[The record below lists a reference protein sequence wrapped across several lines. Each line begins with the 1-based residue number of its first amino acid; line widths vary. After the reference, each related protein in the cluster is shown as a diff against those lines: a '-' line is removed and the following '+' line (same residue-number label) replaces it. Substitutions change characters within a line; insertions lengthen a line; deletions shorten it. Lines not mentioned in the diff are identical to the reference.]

1 MRLIM
6 NSNLANWVI
15 KGAFIT
21 LFTSF
26 GLMSFLY
33 PPKARII
40 PLIITLSGFIVAL
53 IDCLI
58 PQKEN
63 KETTQ
68 PEEGTEKIEKLKPY
82 QELKAWLWLALF
94 LGLAIFGGLIFGS
107 ALFLFFFLKWFWKE
121 KWSVAIMV
129 PLATGCCIYVLFH
142 IAFRMELYSGIF
154 IQ

>member
-1 MRLIM
+1 M

-15 KGAFIT
+15 KGAFVT

-40 PLIITLSGFIVAL
+40 PLIITLSGFTIAV

-63 KETTQ
+63 KLTTQ
-68 PEEGTEKIEKLKPY
+68 YEKDAEKIEKPRPY

-94 LGLAIFGGLIFGS
+94 FCLVILGGLIFGS
-107 ALFLFFFLKWFWKE
+107 ALFLFFFLKWFWNE

-129 PLATGCCIYVLFH
+129 PLVTGCCIYVLFH

>member
-1 MRLIM
+1 M
-6 NSNLANWVI
+6 NRNLANWGI
-15 KGAFIT
+15 KAAFIT

-40 PLIITLSGFIVAL
+40 PLIITFSGLVVAL
-53 IDCLI
+53 IDCVV
-58 PQKEN
+58 PHKET

-68 PEEGTEKIEKLKPY
+68 PEEGAEKTEKLKPY
-82 QELKAWLWLALF
+82 EELKAWFWLTLF
-94 LGLAIFGGLIFGS
+94 FCLVILGGLIFGS
-107 ALFLFFFLKWFWKE
+107 ALFLFFFLKWYWKE
-121 KWSVAIMV
+121 KWSVTILI

-154 IQ
+154 FE